1 MVQAFQQISFIK
13 FRPPFRRR
21 LFTEQGPRSLSSSIK
36 SETTPLADALLRGSA
51 THPDRDCIV
60 VSNDRAT
67 YGELATRARLA
78 GRSLI
83 ALGVHRGD
91 RVGILMSN
99 SLDFIDILFGSSL
112 IGAIPVLYNARF
124 KAREISHVTTDADIK
139 VVVTNDTIGQQTDY
153 VELLNKAKVEKA
165 PGLQAQIFLGEGRR
179 DGFMGRDA
187 FYSLADSIDPGAV
200 DERHADT
207 AVTDVAL
214 LFYTSGTT
222 AMPKGCPLDHVVLQ
236 HAGVVGGAERL
247 RLVKRD
253 VMWNPLPMFHSAF
266 TQPLTGILHFGGT
279 FVSMSHFE
287 PGEALDLIARERVTV
302 AFPAFPTITLQLLNH
317 PRYTPNTL
325 NNVRIMLNVGP
336 PEELVAMQTLMPH
349 TTQITAFG
357 MSECGGSVAMCNPD
371 DSITLRSECSGK
383 ALPGLEIAVRDPET
397 GDTLAPGERGEI
409 VVRGVGV
416 FSGYYN
422 DPEKTAAA
430 FWEDRWFRTGDLGVS
445 DTEGRITFH
454 GRLKDMLKVGGEN
467 VAAIEVEGYLALHP
481 AVKMAQV
488 VGIADEKY
496 GEIPVAFV
504 ELAPE
509 ATSTEREIID
519 FCQGEIASFKI
530 PRHVRFVR
538 DWPMGA
544 TKILKHVLRE
554 RINAELNLD

>member
-13 FRPPFRRR
+13 FRPPSRRR

-36 SETTPLADALLRGSA
+36 FETTPFADALLRGSA

-153 VELLNKAKVEKA
+153 VALLNKAKVEKT

-207 AVTDVAL
+207 AVTDIAL

-371 DSITLRSECSGK
+371 DPIALRSECSGK

-496 GEIPVAFV
+496 GEVPVAFV

-509 ATSTEREIID
+509 AASTEREIID

-554 RINAELNLD
+554 RANAELNLD

>member
-1 MVQAFQQISFIK
+1 MS
-13 FRPPFRRR
+13 
-21 LFTEQGPRSLSSSIK
+21 SSSIEF
-36 SETTPLADALLRGSA
+36 ETSPFTEALLRGSA
-51 THPDRDCIV
+51 NHPDRDCVV

-67 YGELATRARLA
+67 YGELATRARLV

-83 ALGVHRGD
+83 ALGIHRGD

-99 SLDFIDILFGSSL
+99 SLDFIEILFGSSL

-124 KAREISHVTTDADIK
+124 KAREISHVTTDAGIK
-139 VVVTNDTIGQQTDY
+139 VVVTNDTIGQHTNY
-153 VELLNKAKVEKA
+153 VELLKKAEVERA
-165 PGLQAQIFLGEGRR
+165 PSLQAQIFLGEGQR
-179 DGFMGRDA
+179 DGFIGRDT
-187 FYSLADSIDPGAV
+187 FYGLADSVDPGV
-200 DERHADT
+200 IDERHADT
-207 AVTDVAL
+207 SVKDIAL
-214 LFYTSGTT
+214 MFYTSGTT
-222 AMPKGCPLDHVVLQ
+222 AMPKGCPLDHIVLQ
-236 HAGVVGGAERL
+236 HAGVVGGADRL
-247 RLVKRD
+247 RLAKGD

-266 TQPLTGILHFGGT
+266 TQPLTGTLHFGGT
-279 FVSMSHFE
+279 FVSMSHFD

-302 AFPAFPTITLQLLNH
+302 AFPAFLTITLQLLNH

-336 PEELVAMQTLMPH
+336 PEELVATQTLMPH

-371 DSITLRSECSGK
+371 DPIALRSGCSGK

-397 GDTLAPGERGEI
+397 GETLAPGERGEI

-496 GEIPVAFV
+496 GEVPVAFV

-509 ATSTEREIID
+509 ATSSEREIID
-519 FCQGEIASFKI
+519 FCRGEIASFKI

-544 TKILKHVLRE
+544 TKILKHVLRDQ
-554 RINAELNLD
+554 INAELNLD